1 MSRIYNILQPDYYSR
16 FKCDPEMCLES
27 CCERWKITI
36 DRKTYNEY
44 MESSNAKIKGIVG
57 EGLSVNENSESSD
70 DFGVL
75 NLRSDMTCPFLNVDK
90 YCDVFIDLGDDCLS
104 KTCKSYPRAVVVTGD
119 EMERG
124 LQMSCSVAA
133 ELALLNDDGIDFEII
148 QEFVDF
154 DDVLLNI
161 IDIDNID
168 DIHKFKEHRKSI
180 IEILKNREFYI
191 GERLYNVGLYLEK
204 VFKGDNGFNYDVSPD
219 YNQQFNIL
227 NGLLAMKF
235 NDKDGMAFSSG
246 RYLECLWEV
255 LDVFGGIEERD
266 IGRYYQEGYERYLE
280 PYLEG
285 SEHILENYLVNH
297 VFIYGSE
304 MLNSDKIWNFLMKL
318 CIVYGL
324 IKFNLVGLAIA
335 NRGMDDEMAL
345 KLIQSFTKTILA
357 DPNYLETAVQELW
370 IKGVTDLSGLGVLIA

>member
-16 FKCDPEMCLES
+16 FKCDPEKCLES

-44 MESSNAKIKGIVG
+44 MESSNAKIKGIVE

-70 DFGVL
+70 DFGIL

-90 YCDVFIDLGDDCLS
+90 YCDVFINLGEDCLS
-104 KTCKSYPRAVVVTGD
+104 KTCKSYPRAVVVTVD

-154 DDVLLNI
+154 DDVSMNV
-161 IDIDNID
+161 IDVDNID

-191 GERLYNVGLYLEK
+191 GERLYNAGLYLEK
-204 VFKGDNGFNYDVSPD
+204 VIKGDNGFNYDFSPD
-219 YNQQFNIL
+219 DNQQFDIL

-304 MLNSDKIWNFLMKL
+304 MLNSEKIWNFFMKL

-324 IKFNLVGLAIA
+324 IKFNLIGLALA

-345 KLIQSFTKTILA
+345 KLIQSLTKTMLA
-357 DPNYLETAVQELW
+357 DPNYLETGVQELW